1 MLRAGYA
8 AALTLIVSACS
19 GSKPMSSD
27 HPIEVQRAEV
37 QGSSTPS
44 RSARGPIVV
53 QLQLRDHVLV
63 VRAGSG
69 SGALSYDVENRS
81 GALLADAL
89 SWPELEKQFP
99 TIADKVRDS
108 TALTI
113 DASLTRTGAAAGP
126 GDPEPRR

>member
-1 MLRAGYA
+1 MLRAGSA
-8 AALTLIVSACS
+8 AALLLAVSACS

-27 HPIEVQRAEV
+27 HPVDVQRAEV

-44 RSARGPIVV
+44 QSARGPVVV

-81 GALLADAL
+81 GTLLADAL
-89 SWPELEKQFP
+89 SWRELEQQFP

-113 DASLTRTGAAAGP
+113 DASLTGAGTAERAAS
-126 GDPEPRR
+126 PR